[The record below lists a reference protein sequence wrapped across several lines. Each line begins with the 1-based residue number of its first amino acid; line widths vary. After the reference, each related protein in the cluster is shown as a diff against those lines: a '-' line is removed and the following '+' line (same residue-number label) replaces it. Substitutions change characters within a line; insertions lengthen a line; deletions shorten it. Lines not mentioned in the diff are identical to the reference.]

1 MYNIYLRCA
10 AMERVKPT
18 TADSAVERDS
28 NPCNEV
34 ILKLISSLPSCAH
47 FDNCVEKIDIVLP
60 TVGGKASPNKAG
72 RYKDDLRKFDEKEWI
87 LVYDPSSTG

>member
-1 MYNIYLRCA
+1 MKRA
-10 AMERVKPT
+10 ET
-18 TADSAVERDS
+18 TATSLAVERDS
-28 NPCNEV
+28 NPRAV
-34 ILKLISSLPSCAH
+34 ARKLISSLTGCAH